1 MKNVYDIR
9 FEKGLYYIL
18 PLKADSV
25 SGLPYDIVY
34 GHTAIILYLYYTD
47 TVENYYS
54 YIDDIPSGIDI
65 YIISSQQ
72 DVLWQVKR
80 HRDETNGKCRGYLL
94 KENAGRDVSALLVT
108 SKEIVKRYTYVCFLH
123 DKKAHSPEMEKDT
136 QLWIENLWGNLIG
149 SAHYINSILELFEKD
164 EKLGVIAP
172 PDPIGDNFY
181 ISLGYGWYG
190 SFGIT
195 SKIAD
200 KLNLNSNLDINRP
213 PITIGTALWFRYD
226 ALRKLFDADWKYAD
240 FDDSQ
245 LKDTNYI
252 SYGLERIFAYVA
264 QDAGYNTA
272 TAMTVP
278 YAEKH
283 VNCQQY
289 TTSLIFSE
297 ARLFFPIPTLS
308 GIECYKRNS
317 VKMID
322 YARRN
327 KPFFLYGMGDMGRF
341 CYNLLAQENLLPVGF
356 IVSVRSAEIFFGELP
371 VYSIDELKDNEH
383 TAIIITVTH
392 SKAQQ
397 EIIRALTDR
406 KFDNYMVFWDM
417 ERVWK

>member
-34 GHTAIILYLYYTD
+34 GHTAIILYLYYSD

-65 YIISSQQ
+65 YIISSRQ
-72 DVLWQVKR
+72 DVLWQVKK
-80 HRDETNGKCRGYLL
+80 HKTENGGKCKEYLL
-94 KENAGRDVSALLVT
+94 KENTGRDVSALLVT
-108 SKEIVKRYTYVCFLH
+108 SKEIVKRYKYVCFLH
-123 DKKAHSPEMEKDT
+123 DKKAHSSEMEKDT

-195 SKIAD
+195 AKIAD
-200 KLNLNSNLDINRP
+200 RLKLNSDLDIDRP

-226 ALRKLFDADWKYAD
+226 ALQKLFNADWNYSD
-240 FDDSQ
+240 FDDGQ
-245 LKDTNYI
+245 LKDTNYL

-264 QDAGYNTA
+264 QDAGYDAA
-272 TAMTVP
+272 TAMTTP

-283 VNCQQY
+283 LNYQQY

-297 ARLFFPIPTLS
+297 ARHFFPIPTLA

-317 VKMID
+317 VKMIEF
-322 YARRN
+322 AKRN
-327 KPFFLYGMGDMGRF
+327 KEFFLYGMGDMGRF
-341 CYNLLAQENLLPVGF
+341 CYNLLSKENLLPSGF
-356 IVSVRSAEIFFGELP
+356 IVSTMSVESFFGKLP
-371 VYSIDELKDNEH
+371 VYSIDELKENKNI
-383 TAIIITVTH
+383 AIIITVTH
-392 SKAQQ
+392 SKDKQ
-397 EIIRALTDR
+397 EIIHTLMDR
-406 KFDNYMVFWDM
+406 KFYNYMAFWDM
-417 ERVWK
+417 EK

>member
-9 FEKGLYYIL
+9 FEKSLYYIF
-18 PLKADSV
+18 PLKADGISE
-25 SGLPYDIVY
+25 LPYDSAY
-34 GHTAIILYLYYTD
+34 SHTAIILYLYYID
-47 TVENYYS
+47 TVEDYYG
-54 YIDDIPSGIDI
+54 YIDDIPSGIDL

-72 DVLWQVKR
+72 DVLWKVKS
-80 HRDETNGKCRGYLL
+80 HTDETGEKCRGYLL
-94 KENAGRDVSALLVT
+94 KENTGRDVSALLVT

-149 SAHYINSILELFEKD
+149 SGHYINSILELFEKD
-164 EKLGVIAP
+164 EKLGVVAP

-195 SKIAD
+195 SKVAD
-200 KLNLNSNLDINRP
+200 KLKLNTDLDIDRP

-226 ALRKLFDADWKYAD
+226 ALRKLFDADWKYSD

-245 LKDTNYI
+245 LKDTNYL

-264 QDAGYNTA
+264 QDAGYDTA
-272 TAMTVP
+272 TAMAVP

-283 VNCQQY
+283 LNYQQY

-297 ARLFFPIPTLS
+297 ARHFFPIPTLA

-317 VKMID
+317 VKMLD
-322 YARRN
+322 FARRN
-327 KPFFLYGMGDMGRF
+327 ERFFLYGMGDMGRF
-341 CYNLLAQENLLPVGF
+341 CYNLLARENLLPVGF
-356 IVSVRSAEIFFGELP
+356 IVSAISAESFWGKLP
-371 VYSIDELKDNEH
+371 VYSIDELGESKN

-392 SKAQQ
+392 SRDQQ

-406 KFDNYMVFWDM
+406 EFNNYMVFWDM
-417 ERVWK
+417 ERE